1 MVRFINQTQLIKPEL
16 QKDLHSNM
24 VRFII
29 LRVYVFYSV
38 KFEFTFQYG

>member
-1 MVRFINQTQLIKPEL
+1 MAT
-16 QKDLHSNM
+16 KDNLYNIYIPIWLDLLS
-24 VRFII
+24 